1 MSNVELS
8 PIAAAL
14 QQRLL
19 ERDPAILDG
28 AACFKGTQV
37 PVATVMTY
45 LQTGRTTE
53 DFLRDFPAVSREQMR
68 DLFELA
74 RRLLFTE
81 EELHKP

>member
-1 MSNVELS
+1 MSNVKLS
-8 PIAAAL
+8 PSAAEI

-28 AACFKGTQV
+28 AARFKGTQV
-37 PVATVMTY
+37 PVATVLTY

-53 DFLRDFPAVSREQMR
+53 DFLRDSPAVSREQVR
-68 DLFELA
+68 DLFDLA